1 MPAQSLLVLVSDLL
15 RLNKQPPLTP
25 QHDEDTRKLPV
36 VPEQNLHSDIDAQR
50 RDNGFLS
57 LSDTMALTQTGNTVL
72 DPFSTLISIHAKI
85 GTDNVF
91 YPNVTVR
98 TDMSAAVR
106 IRNSN
111 TFYPMTYIEA
121 SGPDHDS
128 LQNATQ
134 EKGCGIIE
142 IGSGNQFGPEG
153 GVTIK
158 ANTPDTRIEIGDN
171 GRYLAGPILLG
182 TSTFGDGTQV
192 LGSITVQNCILAPG
206 EPFSGQ
212 DPDLRAAV
220 VKGRGLIRNQTI
232 HTGKVAVIGEV
243 LSEITL
249 HDQSYFHP
257 KKR

>member
-1 MPAQSLLVLVSDLL
+1 M
-15 RLNKQPPLTP
+15 
-25 QHDEDTRKLPV
+25 
-36 VPEQNLHSDIDAQR
+36 PEQNLHSDIDAQR
-50 RDNGFLS
+50 QNNGFLS
-57 LSDTMALTQTGNTVL
+57 ISDTMKLTQTGNTVF

-98 TDMSAAVR
+98 ADQPEVVR
-106 IRNSN
+106 IGNSN

-121 SGPDHDS
+121 SGPDSDS
-128 LQNATQ
+128 FQNAAP

-142 IGSGNQFGPEG
+142 IGNGNQFGPEG

-171 GRYLAGPILLG
+171 GRYLSGPIILG
-182 TSTFGDGTQV
+182 NSSFGDGSQI
-192 LGSITVQNCILAPG
+192 LGPITVQNCVLEPG
-206 EPFSGQ
+206 EPYTGQ

-220 VKGRGLIRNQTI
+220 IKGHGLIRNQTI
-232 HTGKVAVIGEV
+232 HTGKVAVVGEAS
-243 LSEITL
+243 SEITL

-257 KKR
+257 KKRYKNG

>member
-1 MPAQSLLVLVSDLL
+1 MMKIQERSQRVS
-15 RLNKQPPLTP
+15 
-25 QHDEDTRKLPV
+25 
-36 VPEQNLHSDIDAQR
+36 EQNLHSDIDAQR

-57 LSDTMALTQTGNTVL
+57 LSKTMTLTQMGNTVF

-85 GTDNVF
+85 GTNNIF

-98 TDMSAAVR
+98 ADRPEAVR
-106 IRNSN
+106 IGNSN
-111 TFYPMTYIEA
+111 TFYPMSYIEA
-121 SGPDHDS
+121 SGLNKNGSDANCPS
-128 LQNATQ
+128 I
-134 EKGCGIIE
+134 EGGIIE
-142 IGSGNQFGPEG
+142 IGNGNQFGPEG

-182 TSTFGDGTQV
+182 NSTFGDGAQV

-220 VKGRGLIRNQTI
+220 VKGRGLIRNQSI

-243 LSEITL
+243 SSEITL